1 MSYRFQPSLINV
13 LQYWL
18 ISVTMFFA
26 EVCAL
31 LACMQICTSETL
43 LKGYCVFAAD
53 MHQQVFVRGLDG
65 RTLVVDLAP
74 GARVS
79 ELKEDL
85 RSRLGLPC
93 DQQRLLA
100 SGRPLDDADTLEAGC
115 SLDLSLRLVGG
126 VIEPSLRI
134 LAQKYNCDKM
144 ICRK

>member
-1 MSYRFQPSLINV
+1 
-13 LQYWL
+13 
-18 ISVTMFFA
+18 
-26 EVCAL
+26 
-31 LACMQICTSETL
+31 MQICTSETL
-43 LKGYCVFAAD
+43 LKAYCVFAAD

-65 RTLVVDLAP
+65 RTLVVDLAL

-144 ICRK
+144 ICRKCYARLHPKATNCRKRKCGHSNNLRPKKKLK

>member
-1 MSYRFQPSLINV
+1 MSQV
-13 LQYWL
+13 
-18 ISVTMFFA
+18 VT
-26 EVCAL
+26 
-31 LACMQICTSETL
+31 
-43 LKGYCVFAAD
+43 
-53 MHQQVFVRGLDG
+53 VRGLNG
-65 RTLVVDLAP
+65 RTLVVDLVH

-85 RSRLGLPC
+85 RARLGIPC
-93 DQQRLLA
+93 DQQRLLC
-100 SGRPLDDADTLEAGC
+100 SGRPLEDADILEAGC